1 MNRTLALA
9 VGLLAVTAMF
19 HADLVDAKR
28 MGGGRSIGAQRQ
40 ATPAPSAPSAAPAAP
55 AGPMQSAAAPA
66 AAGTAAKAAAPAASG
81 MSRWMGPLAG
91 LAAGLGLAALL
102 SHFGLGE
109 GFANILLL
117 MLLAGGAFFLI
128 RMFLSKR
135 APTKSPLQYAGSGP
149 GLGTTPGGYET
160 QAPRAPTNPAERFE
174 PVFGGGNGAAV
185 AAPAASKFPPGFNP
199 GPFVEQAKLQFRALQ
214 AGYDTADRA
223 ALAAVMTPEMFSEI
237 ARELDDRGAH
247 TATEVMKLDAE
258 VLQIVTEGNQ
268 YWMNVHFKGLL
279 REDST
284 VLPRDFD
291 EVWNL
296 VKPVDGSTGW
306 LLAGIQQ
313 VNAVA

>member
-1 MNRTLALA
+1 
-9 VGLLAVTAMF
+9 
-19 HADLVDAKR
+19 

-40 ATPAPSAPSAAPAAP
+40 ATPAPSAAPTSPAA
-55 AGPMQSAAAPA
+55 PMQSAAAPA
-66 AAGTAAKAAAPAASG
+66 SAAKAAAPAASG

-135 APTKSPLQYAGSGP
+135 TPAKSPLQYAGSGP
-149 GLGTTPGGYET
+149 GLGNTPGGYET
-160 QAPRAPTNPAERFE
+160 QATRAQPAPAERFE

-237 ARELDDRGAH
+237 GRELDGRGEH
-247 TATEVMKLDAE
+247 TATEVVKLDAE

-279 REDST
+279 REDGT

-296 VKPVDGSTGW
+296 VKPVDGTSGW

-313 VNAVA
+313 VDAVA

>member
-9 VGLLAVTAMF
+9 VGLLAVTAMIY
-19 HADLVDAKR
+19 ADLADAKR

-40 ATPAPSAPSAAPAAP
+40 ATPAPTAPSAAPVAP
-55 AGPMQSAAAPA
+55 AASMQSAAAPA
-66 AAGTAAKAAAPAASG
+66 AAKAAAPAASG
-81 MSRWMGPLAG
+81 MSRWMGPLTG

-128 RMFLSKR
+128 RMFLGKR
-135 APTKSPLQYAGSGP
+135 TPAKSPLQYAGSGP
-149 GLGTTPGGYET
+149 GLGNTPGGYET
-160 QAPRAPTNPAERFE
+160 QAPRAQPAPAERFE
-174 PVFGGGNGAAV
+174 PVFGGGNGGAV
-185 AAPAASKFPPGFNP
+185 AAPATSKFPPGFNP

-214 AGYDTADRA
+214 AGYDAADRA

-237 ARELDDRGAH
+237 GRELDGRGAH

-296 VKPVDGSTGW
+296 VKPVDGSSGW

-313 VNAVA
+313 VDAVA

>member
-19 HADLVDAKR
+19 HADLADAKR
-28 MGGGRSIGAQRQ
+28 MGGGKSIGAQRQ
-40 ATPAPSAPSAAPAAP
+40 ATPAPTAPSAAPAAP
-55 AGPMQSAAAPA
+55 AAPMQSAAAPA
-66 AAGTAAKAAAPAASG
+66 AAAKAAAPAASG

-135 APTKSPLQYAGSGP
+135 TPTKSPLQYAGSGP
-149 GLGTTPGGYET
+149 GLGNTPGGYET
-160 QAPRAPTNPAERFE
+160 QAPRAQPAPAEHFE
-174 PVFGGGNGAAV
+174 PVFGGGTAAV
-185 AAPAASKFPPGFNP
+185 AAPVAASKFPPGFNP

-223 ALAAVMTPEMFSEI
+223 ALAAVMTPDMFIEVS
-237 ARELDDRGAH
+237 RELDGRGAH
-247 TATEVMKLDAE
+247 TATEVVKLDAE
-258 VLQIVTEGNQ
+258 VLQIVTEDNQ

-296 VKPVDGSTGW
+296 VKPVDGSSGW

-313 VNAVA
+313 VDAVA

>member
-1 MNRTLALA
+1 MNRTLALS
-9 VGLLAVTAMF
+9 VGLLAVTAMIY
-19 HADLVDAKR
+19 ADLADAKR
-28 MGGGRSIGAQRQ
+28 MGGGKSIGAQRQ
-40 ATPAPSAPSAAPAAP
+40 ATPAPTAPSAAPAA
-55 AGPMQSAAAPA
+55 AAAPMQSAAAPA
-66 AAGTAAKAAAPAASG
+66 AAAKAAAPAASG

-128 RMFLSKR
+128 RMFLGKR
-135 APTKSPLQYAGSGP
+135 APAKSPLQYAGSGP
-149 GLGTTPGGYET
+149 GLGNTPGGYET
-160 QAPRAPTNPAERFE
+160 QAPRAQSAPADRFE
-174 PVFGGGNGAAV
+174 PVFGGGNGAALS
-185 AAPAASKFPPGFNP
+185 APAASKFPPGFNP

-237 ARELDDRGAH
+237 ARELDGRGAH

-296 VKPVDGSTGW
+296 VKPVDGSSGW

-313 VNAVA
+313 VDAVA

>member
-9 VGLLAVTAMF
+9 VGLLAVSAML
-19 HADLVDAKR
+19 HADLADAKR
-28 MGGGRSIGAQRQ
+28 MGGGRSIGAQR
-40 ATPAPSAPSAAPAAP
+40 ATPAPTTPSAAPAAP
-55 AGPMQSAAAPA
+55 AAPMQSAAAPA
-66 AAGTAAKAAAPAASG
+66 AAAKAAAAPAAASG

-135 APTKSPLQYAGSGP
+135 TPAKSPLQYAGAGP

-160 QAPRAPTNPAERFE
+160 QAPRAQPASGERFE
-174 PVFGGGNGAAV
+174 PVFGGGQSAL
-185 AAPAASKFPPGFNP
+185 AAPAAASKFPPGFNP
-199 GPFVEQAKLQFRALQ
+199 GPFVEQAKVQFRALQ

-223 ALAAVMTPEMFSEI
+223 ALAAVMTPGMFTEI
-237 ARELDDRGAH
+237 SQELDGRGAH
-247 TATEVMKLDAE
+247 SATEVMKLDAE
-258 VLQIVTEGNQ
+258 VLQIVTEGDQ

-279 REDST
+279 REDGT

-296 VKPVDGSTGW
+296 VKPVDGSSGW

-313 VNAVA
+313 VDAVA